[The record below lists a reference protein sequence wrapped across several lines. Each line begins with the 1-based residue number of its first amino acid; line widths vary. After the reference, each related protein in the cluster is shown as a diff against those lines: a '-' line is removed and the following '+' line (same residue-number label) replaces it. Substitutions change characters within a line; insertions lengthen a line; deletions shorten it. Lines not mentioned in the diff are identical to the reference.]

1 MEATLKNLR
10 AIVYTIPHPFRA
22 LILAVV
28 AVAFVLAVALGPSLQ
43 TALVQPVI
51 IGILLALVPLL
62 ALVRAGWVA
71 LVAMGVWAIGL
82 GLALRVG
89 TSWGRGLTDAA
100 PPRIDWID
108 AAIQWLLFTYYL
120 TIVGFLAGIGQVR
133 GGQASRDV
141 RWIHVVFVPAAL
153 AALLV
158 QAATALYGY
167 DYPS

>member
-1 MEATLKNLR
+1 M
-10 AIVYTIPHPFRA
+10 
-22 LILAVV
+22 V
-28 AVAFVLAVALGPSLQ
+28 AVAFILALALGPSLQ

-82 GLALRVG
+82 GLALWVG
-89 TSWGRGLTDAA
+89 SSWSRGMTDAT
-100 PPRIDWID
+100 PPRSDWID
-108 AAIQWLLFTYYL
+108 AAIQWLLFAYCL
-120 TIVGFLAGIGQVR
+120 TVVGFLAGIGQVR

-153 AALLV
+153 AALLA
-158 QAATALYGY
+158 QAATALYLY
-167 DYPS
+167 NYPG